1 MIANRNRKSLL
12 FILSIVLFIIVG
24 TFLLSIFARGY
35 RLDHGNGI
43 FNLRVTGILSAT
55 SKPKSANVYLN
66 DILETNTNNTLN
78 LDPGTYHLKIT
89 KDGYLPW
96 EKNIQIYPE
105 LVYQSDAELFLQNPS
120 ALFFSQ
126 ISIHHPTL
134 APNGNKIIFAVA
146 TTSAEFQEPGLYL
159 LEFTEIPLLTSR
171 ISHKLIAPDH
181 SPNLLWSKYNFEFS
195 PDSKSIIATTTK
207 GPTFLIDLDKKISPR
222 DLTDISFRLPII
234 KNNWLQDKKQF
245 TLSLLERL
253 PSGLASFIATNST
266 LAYNSFGDKVLYTAS
281 TSGQL
286 PPLLTSP
293 PPNRSTQT
301 QDRNLQP
308 GFFYVYDLKEDTN
321 FNLGSTQAQFLSWV
335 PYTNHLS
342 YITDNNLYIVEY
354 DTTNQHLIHSFPKNT
369 PPFLAA
375 TPDGQKLFTLEA
387 SSESTPA
394 AFLSLTVRDR

>member
-1 MIANRNRKSLL
+1 MTAARNRKSLL
-12 FILSIVLFIIVG
+12 FILSIASLVILF
-24 TFLLSIFARGY
+24 TFLISIFASGY
-35 RLDHGNGI
+35 RLDHGNGV
-43 FNLRVTGILSAT
+43 FRLRATGILSAT

-78 LDPGTYHLKIT
+78 LDPGTYHLKIV
-89 KDGYLPW
+89 KDGYFPW

-105 LVYQSDAELFLQNPS
+105 LVYQSDAELFLKDPT
-120 ALFFSQ
+120 ALFFSET
-126 ISIHHPTL
+126 SIHHPTL
-134 APNGNKIIFAVA
+134 APNGNKIVFAVA

-159 LEFTEIPLLTSR
+159 LEFTDIPLLTSR
-171 ISHKLIAPDH
+171 ISHKLIASDRPG
-181 SPNLLWSKYNFEFS
+181 LMWSKYNFEFS
-195 PDSKSIIATTTK
+195 PDSKSIIATTPK
-207 GPTFLIDLDKKISPR
+207 GPSFLIDLDKKISTSN
-222 DLTDISFRLPII
+222 LADISFRLPTI
-234 KNNWLQDKKQF
+234 KNNWLQDKKRF
-245 TLSLLERL
+245 TFSLLERL

-281 TSGQL
+281 ASGQL
-286 PPLLTSP
+286 PPLLASP

-321 FNLGSTQAQFLSWV
+321 FNLGSTQTQFLSWI
-335 PYTNHLS
+335 PYTNHLN
-342 YITDNNLYIVEY
+342 YIADNNLYIVEY

-369 PPFLAA
+369 PPFLAV